1 MLRTL
6 NNLMLSV
13 SLRFLLGIITA
24 VLLPSAVAA
33 DDSEGA
39 VQTLS
44 QFTKNKIH
52 HPGFYDLYYDEAK
65 GDVYLQI
72 DNFKQPFIFQSSM
85 PRGVGSNDIGLD
97 RGLLG
102 NTRLVQ
108 FERHGDKVL
117 LKQINTEFRASANS
131 IAERASVKEAFAQS
145 VIASFEIVAENPG
158 GVGANR
164 DAVIIDYTHFL
175 LSDVDRMSGEFSSA
189 EQGSFEVDAKR
200 SVVYQERTKAFPDN
214 TELEALVTFKGSE
227 PGNYV
232 KQVSPDANSVSVHLH
247 HSLVRLPEDNY
258 RARAFH
264 PYSGF
269 WKFSYKDYSVPIEQP
284 MEIRSIPRHRLNK
297 KDPSAAKSEPVEPIV
312 YYLDP
317 GVPEPIRSALSDG
330 ALWWNQAF
338 ERIGYINAFQV
349 KTLPANVDPMD
360 VRYNVIQWVH
370 RATRGWSYG
379 STVQDPRTGEII
391 KGHVT
396 LGSLRVRQDYLLAVG
411 LTSPFNGEDGS
422 DNSDSQKKMALARI
436 RQLAAHEVGH
446 TIGIA
451 HNFAASADNRA
462 SVMDYPHPLV
472 SLRDDKVVLD
482 DAYGVG
488 LGEWDYHV
496 VEYGYQDYG
505 RDKPAAEAQ
514 ALKELIQRT
523 RQKGLSYQ
531 SDPDSRS
538 RISAN
543 STGHLWDGGKEPVEE
558 LIRLGKVRAHALNNF
573 GLNSI
578 PKGASLSSLE
588 ETLVPVYLLHRYQ
601 LDAVAKLVGGVSYEY
616 ELKGDYSKPKGLV
629 DVQGDAQRKAMT
641 ALIDTITSAY
651 LQVPESITA
660 LLPPKAY
667 GETRSR
673 ESFNGRTGLTF
684 DPLSTAES
692 AAAYT
697 LSLLLDAN
705 RLNRLSQQHNKSA
718 TALGVEELLNSVL
731 EASIENDHGNI
742 RAHALQNRI
751 NYLVIDRLMLAV
763 NDKEL
768 APEVRTELIARVS
781 QLDKL
786 LSKNKR
792 DIHKAEMSRLLDLY
806 WRTGQWQGGVKVKPL
821 PPGSPI

>member
-1 MLRTL
+1 MIRHFLILVVFLSLPIAVFGEDAEGPKTL
-6 NNLMLSV
+6 AQ
-13 SLRFLLGIITA
+13 F
-24 VLLPSAVAA
+24 
-33 DDSEGA
+33 
-39 VQTLS
+39 S
-44 QFTKNKIH
+44 QNKTH
-52 HPGFYDLYYDEAK
+52 HSGFFDLYYDDAQGK
-65 GDVYLQI
+65 VYLQI
-72 DNFKQPFIFQSSM
+72 SNFKQQFIFQNSM

-108 FERHGDKVL
+108 FERHGAKVL

-131 IAERASVKEAFAQS
+131 IAERASVEEAFAQS
-145 VIASFEIVAENPG
+145 VIASFEIVAETPG
-158 GVGANR
+158 SFGENR
-164 DAVIIDYTHFL
+164 GAVIIDYTHFL

-200 SVVYQERTKAFPDN
+200 SVVYKERTKAFPDN

-227 PGNYV
+227 PGDYV
-232 KQVSPDANSVSVHLH
+232 KQVSPDAHSVSVHLH
-247 HSLVRLPEDNY
+247 HSLVRLPDDNY
-258 RARAFH
+258 KARAFH

-297 KDPSAAKSEPVEPIV
+297 KDPTAEKSEAIEPIV

-317 GVPEPIRSALSDG
+317 GVPEPIRRALSDG

-338 ERIGYINAFQV
+338 ERIGYANAFQV
-349 KTLPANVDPMD
+349 KILPDHVDPMD

-379 STVQDPRTGEII
+379 SSVQDPRSGEII

-411 LTSPFNGEDGS
+411 LTSPFNDAEGTT
-422 DNSDSQKKMALARI
+422 NSKPQKQMALARI

-446 TIGIA
+446 TLGIA

-472 SLRDDKVVLD
+472 TLRDNKVVLD
-482 DAYGVG
+482 DAYGIG
-488 LGEWDYHV
+488 LGEWDHHV

-505 RDKPAAEAQ
+505 TAKPAAEAQ
-514 ALKELIQRT
+514 ALADLIQRT

-543 STGHLWDGGKEPVEE
+543 SIGHLWDGGKEPVEE

-578 PKGASLSSLE
+578 PTGASLSSLE

-601 LDAVAKLVGGVSYEY
+601 LDAVAKLVGGVRYEY
-616 ELKGDYSKPKGLV
+616 ELKGDYSKPKGVV
-629 DVQGDAQRKAMT
+629 DIQGDTQRKALA
-641 ALIDTITSAY
+641 ALVNTITTTY
-651 LQVPESITA
+651 LEVPESITT

-667 GETRSR
+667 GEAHSR
-673 ESFNGRTGLTF
+673 ESFTGRTGLTF

-692 AAAYT
+692 AAEYS
-697 LSLLLDAN
+697 LSLLLDPG
-705 RLNRLSQQHNKSA
+705 RLNRLGQQQDKSA
-718 TALGVEELLNSVL
+718 TALGVKELLNSVL
-731 EASIENDHGNI
+731 LATIQSDDSQNG
-742 RAHALQNRI
+742 RQALKHRI
-751 NYLVIDRLMLAV
+751 NYLVLDRVVTAA

-768 APEVRTELIARVS
+768 APEVSAQFMAQLS
-781 QLDKL
+781 QLGKS

-792 DIHKAEMSRLLDLY
+792 SIHSLEMSRLLNLY
-806 WRTGQWQGGVKVKPL
+806 WRTGEWAGQVAVKPL